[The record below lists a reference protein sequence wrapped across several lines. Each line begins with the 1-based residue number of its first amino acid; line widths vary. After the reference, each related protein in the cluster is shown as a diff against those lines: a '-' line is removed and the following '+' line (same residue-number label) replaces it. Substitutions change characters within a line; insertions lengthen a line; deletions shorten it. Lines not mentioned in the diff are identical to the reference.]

1 MTDKIKATGVTG
13 RLLHAM
19 ADRGGDLTTDC
30 RGFPPSKVML
40 PLKRRGLVVLNR
52 TRTMKSRGIPGRNIW
67 YLTQKAWDRISR
79 SKPVYEETE

>member
-13 RLLHAM
+13 RLLHVM
-19 ADRGGDLTTDC
+19 ADRGGELTTDC

-40 PLKRRGLVVLNR
+40 PLKRRGLVVLKR
-52 TRTMKSRGIPGRNIW
+52 TPMVKRYGVPGRNIW
-67 YLTQKAWDRISR
+67 HLTQKAWDRISR